1 MYRCGRFVAVLACVA
16 ILGGCAGPTIQQAAT
31 FAKAGTDYTEAVGGF
46 LDVYLTTRIDVNSL
60 AALDVRS
67 EKLGAQLAAELPST
81 LDAFDKR
88 ALVTVRETAQLRDN
102 VRLLHAY
109 FENLNAL
116 ATSNLPDEGGAA
128 LKSLGA
134 AIQDVNKVTG
144 GSGVVFTPEQL
155 GYVEKIGKLAVKA
168 AVSARLREA
177 MERDKEAIAWQ
188 LAWQELMLG
197 TLVKPVQAE
206 YERQLREIHREKV
219 SGPYADG
226 TAKLGAAWMDD
237 RRKWVQSRFYVETF
251 VKAQQAATYM
261 RSVWEDMISGQ
272 TDVSSIRLILA
283 DLKEFT
289 GVVRAFDEAEKKK

>member
-1 MYRCGRFVAVLACVA
+1 MNRCERLVAIIACVA
-16 ILGGCAGPTIQQAAT
+16 IVGACAGPTIQQAAT
-31 FAKAGTDYTEAVGGF
+31 FGKAGTDYTEAVGGL
-46 LDVYLTTRIDVNSL
+46 LDVYLTTRVDANSL
-60 AALDVRS
+60 AALDVRA

-81 LDAFDKR
+81 IDEFDKR
-88 ALVTVRETAQLRDN
+88 AIVAVRETAQLRDN
-102 VRLLHAY
+102 VRLLRAY
-109 FENLNAL
+109 FESLNAL
-116 ATSNLPDEGGAA
+116 ATTNLPDEAGAA

-144 GSGVVFTPEQL
+144 GSGTVLTPAQL
-155 GYVEKIGKLAVKA
+155 NYVEKIGKLGVKA
-168 AVSARLREA
+168 AVSAKLREA
-177 MERDKEAIAWQ
+177 LERDKEAIAWQ

-206 YERQLREIHREKV
+206 YERRLRELHREKV
-219 SGPYADG
+219 AGPYADG
-226 TAKLGAAWMDD
+226 TARLGAAWMEY
-237 RRKWVQSRFYVETF
+237 RRKWVQSRFYVESF